1 MLLSA
6 ALLLPVAMGTCPEWC
21 SRWQCDGSMWCSSGK
36 MPAPCDGC
44 NEEDSRSDAT
54 LSHRLDAAIMLA
66 NGAPTAS
73 FAPPKHCQKYLLMSF
88 GRSGT
93 TAISNAIEVLTRS
106 EGTSLA
112 HELMGGNARE
122 FFQVDDPVSTARSY
136 LRRQCASHPTAGLTG
151 FKFKPFMDVSA
162 SGQPT
167 ESRWAE
173 LMTWLRNNNASVL
186 YSHRNALDRIISGQ
200 STVEVNNLHA
210 DKHWHFCSPGNNA
223 CIDANT
229 NTRVTLKTGDQ
240 LLSKIREDLLASER
254 ILIMLTRY
262 RIRHHAVTFEM
273 LFDGSEN
280 EQLATWR
287 GVIRFLQPWRTD
299 DDVSTGAVANALG
312 GTIRVG
318 AHHQKDRV
326 ANYPSVVGTLN
337 TTEFAN
343 LLH

>member
-1 MLLSA
+1 MSA

-44 NEEDSRSDAT
+44 REQGSSSDVT
-54 LSHRLDAAIMLA
+54 DLSHRLEAAIMLA
-66 NGAPTAS
+66 SRAPTAEPT
-73 FAPPKHCQKYLLMSF
+73 PPKHCQKFVLMSF

-93 TAISNAIEVLTRS
+93 TAIANAIEVLT
-106 EGTSLA
+106 EGTSLDR
-112 HELMGGNARE
+112 ELMGGSPSEMGR
-122 FFQVDDPVSTARSY
+122 VDDPVSTARSY
-136 LRRQCASHPTAGLTG
+136 LSRQCTYHPTAGLTG
-151 FKFKPFMDVSA
+151 FKLKPFMDVSA
-162 SGQPT
+162 AGQPT
-167 ESRWAE
+167 ESRWADW
-173 LMTWLRNNNASVL
+173 MTWLRDNNASVL

-200 STVEVNNLHA
+200 STVEVNNLHGNQ
-210 DKHWHFCSPGNNA
+210 KWHFCSPGDNA
-223 CIDANT
+223 CIDAHT

-240 LLSKIREDLLASER
+240 LLSRIREDLVASER
-254 ILIMLTRY
+254 ILMMLTRY
-262 RIRHHAVTFEM
+262 GIRHHAVTFEM